1 MRISDWSS
9 DVCSSDLADHPPPVV
24 VLDLDRLE
32 ANARAML
39 TRAGRLPIRLG
50 SKSIRCV
57 EVMKRVM
64 ALDPRFKGLP
74 CYSAREAAWLATPGF
89 DDLLVAYP
97 TVVRDDLEAAAMA
110 TRAGHPLKPI
120 IDDSRQTEIGR
131 ASCRERG
138 CQDV

>member
-1 MRISDWSS
+1 MNEPRPPDYAALAAA
-9 DVCSSDLADHPPPVV
+9 LADHPPPVV

-64 ALDPRFKGLP
+64 ALDPRFKGLL
-74 CYSAREAAWLATPGF
+74 CYSAREATWLATQGF

-97 TVVRDDLEAAAMA
+97 PVVREDLEAAAPA
-110 TRAGHPLKPI
+110 QRAGPPLTLLL
-120 IDDSRQTEIGR
+120 DDARQTYAPPQNAR
-131 ASCRERG
+131 QHRRR
-138 CQDV
+138 

>member
-1 MRISDWSS
+1 MNEPRPPDYAALAAA
-9 DVCSSDLADHPPPVV
+9 LADHPPPVV

-64 ALDPRFKGLP
+64 ALAPPFKGLL
-74 CYSAREAAWLATPGF
+74 CYSAREARRLEAQGF
-89 DDLLVAYP
+89 AELLVDYP
-97 TVVRDDLEAAAMA
+97 TRDSADPAA
-110 TRAGHPLKPI
+110 PP
-120 IDDSRQTEIGR
+120 
-131 ASCRERG
+131 
-138 CQDV
+138 